1 MARTKSPA
9 PMAHS
14 TGSRSISRTCAILRM
29 LGESG
34 NEGASLIDVA
44 EATKLPKSSAHRY
57 LLVLE
62 SEAFVERDRRTQRYR
77 LGVDF
82 VTHQPNQI
90 DRLVRQARP
99 LLEAAR
105 DKWNE
110 TANLGMLVGQSVV
123 YLDIVESAKAVRLSA
138 RKGDRDSIHA
148 TALGKA
154 IAAQLP
160 EREVRAILK
169 RTGMPKLTARSITE
183 RDAFM
188 VELEKVRNRGYAV
201 DDRENE
207 DEGRCVAVYV
217 PGLSAPVAVSISG
230 VASRLPM
237 SKVFEVAQ
245 TLHAVA
251 QDLTLEELTPLRNPS
266 QKRKKKTRAR
276 GN

>member
-9 PMAHS
+9 SMAHS

-110 TANLGMLVGQSVV
+110 TANLGRLVGQSVV

>member
-9 PMAHS
+9 SMAHS

-251 QDLTLEELTPLRNPS
+251 RDLTLEELAPLRNPS

-276 GN
+276 RN